1 MKTSTKLT
9 IGLSVAAVASVGVA
23 AVASGKLIEKVKHA
37 STRCKLKKFV
47 NEKFNGNVKLLDIVD
62 NLSDDEL
69 DSILNIISKIKDGK
83 KKISVYGE
91 NVKDSTE
98 DLKERLMGFV
108 DGLL

>member
-9 IGLSVAAVASVGVA
+9 IGLSVAAVASVSVA
-23 AVASGKLIEKVKHA
+23 VVASGKIIETVKHA

-62 NLSDDEL
+62 NLSNEEL

-83 KKISVYGE
+83 QKISVYGE
-91 NVKDSTE
+91 NVKDSTD
-98 DLKERLMGFV
+98 DLKDRLMSFV
-108 DGLL
+108 DGLM